1 MGKAMDLLVAIIG
14 SIVAAVFGALL
25 FCGMIVLSCAPFI
38 VAGVVIVWIV
48 KALGWV

>member
-1 MGKAMDLLVAIIG
+1 MGKAMDWLVAGIG
-14 SIVAAVFGALL
+14 VILAGGVGFLTI
-25 FCGMIVLSCAPFI
+25 CGMIILSCAPFI